1 MEIFNNIDA
10 ETLYTLTSFLG
21 IVVFGIILTVVK
33 KITDKTASEKDDE
46 LVDKLIQTNK
56 ENLKKLKKK

>member
-21 IVVFGIILTVVK
+21 IVVLGIILTIAK
-33 KITDKTASEKDDE
+33 KIADKTASEKDD
-46 LVDKLIQTNK
+46 VIIDRLIQTNK

>member
-21 IVVFGIILTVVK
+21 IVVLGIILTITK
-33 KITDKTASEKDDE
+33 KITDKTASEKDDVIVE
-46 LVDKLIQTNK
+46 KLIQTNK

>member
-21 IVVFGIILTVVK
+21 IVVFGIILTIVK
-33 KITDKTASEKDDE
+33 KITAKTASEKDDE

>member
-21 IVVFGIILTVVK
+21 IVVLGIILTAIK
-33 KITDKTASEKDDE
+33 KITTKTASEKDDE
-46 LVDKLIQTNK
+46 IVDKLIQTNK

>member
-21 IVVFGIILTVVK
+21 IVVFGIILTIVK
-33 KITDKTASEKDDE
+33 KITDKTASEKDDII
-46 LVDKLIQTNK
+46 VDKLIQTNK